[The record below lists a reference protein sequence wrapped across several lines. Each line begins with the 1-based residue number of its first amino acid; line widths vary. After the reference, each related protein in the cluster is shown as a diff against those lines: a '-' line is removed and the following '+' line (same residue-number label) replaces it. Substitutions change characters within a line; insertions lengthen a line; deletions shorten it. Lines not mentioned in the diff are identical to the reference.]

1 MWNSLQIWCCWN
13 KQHVDA
19 FKRKF
24 DDNERLK
31 AMEEYVSGGG
41 ELNLKQKASPGLKSE
56 TECLVSVLQ
65 VLHPDICWVK
75 QKQHNFTAPG
85 ISTSLTIHYILKCG
99 HCHDIGHVC
108 RDIQHKSQVI
118 CVCVVNWEIKVGRFT
133 RACELKLTPLDLE
146 QLYGRPGRVLLNT
159 SSKRHSTDTIAP
171 ECQDTV
177 CAWVGFKPM
186 YICLSRSLHSGIR

>member
-1 MWNSLQIWCCWN
+1 
-13 KQHVDA
+13 
-19 FKRKF
+19 
-24 DDNERLK
+24 
-31 AMEEYVSGGG
+31 MEEYVSGGG

-85 ISTSLTIHYILKCG
+85 ISKCLTIHYILKCG

-159 SSKRHSTDTIAP
+159 SSKRHYSTRMPGHRLCLGGIQTHVHLP
-171 ECQDTV
+171 EPQFTQWDQIIH
-177 CAWVGFKPM
+177 
-186 YICLSRSLHSGIR
+186 YSLMPKV